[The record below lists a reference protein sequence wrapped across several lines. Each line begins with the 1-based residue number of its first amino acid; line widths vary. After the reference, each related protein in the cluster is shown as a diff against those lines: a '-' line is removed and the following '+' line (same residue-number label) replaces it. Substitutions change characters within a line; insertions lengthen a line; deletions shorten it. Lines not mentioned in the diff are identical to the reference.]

1 MSFFYTLLV
10 SCSDDQSMS
19 AGQAEGTGTENC
31 WERGSADKLGN
42 HYCTNLPDVIPDLN
56 DVCQSLTNNFEG
68 YALPG

>member
-1 MSFFYTLLV
+1 
-10 SCSDDQSMS
+10 MS
-19 AGQAEGTGTENC
+19 AGQAEGPGTENC
-31 WERGSADKLGN
+31 WVRGSADKLGN